1 MTAHVASL
9 RVYEPLA
16 AFDGAARA
24 RWEAYASRPDL
35 PSPAAAAALERE
47 TAVRACALGGSGL
60 PAPDEQAFVTELDGV
75 RLVSPWGVRLRSLEG
90 LQEFLSDVPDLLVPA
105 YLPRPLDPDLDDLL
119 DAERLEHPDE
129 RAHVLTSTWHVPLRW
144 FVLVAAEERS
154 VQLGTDDGPGAA
166 STRRRTGRSL
176 VYRTPMSRA
185 RRRVARALEVLRRTV
200 EDGVVTAGVEDLG
213 RWLEEFHPR
222 SLVELDYGGLVH
234 LVDDEQLEADES
246 ARDVTLAL
254 AALGEG
260 DGERAAAAYAR
271 VTSRMKALQAVE
283 SAN

>member
-105 YLPRPLDPDLDDLL
+105 YLPRAARPDLDDLL
-119 DAERLEHPDE
+119 DAERLEHPTSA
-129 RAHVLTSTWHVPLRW
+129 AHVLTSTWHVPLRW
-144 FVLVAAEERS
+144 FVWWPPRSGPAARHR
-154 VQLGTDDGPGAA
+154 DGPGAA
-166 STRRRTGRSL
+166 DPAAHRPQPGL
-176 VYRTPMSRA
+176 RTPMSRA
-185 RRRVARALEVLRRTV
+185 RRRVAALSRCSGARSRT
-200 EDGVVTAGVEDLG
+200 GWSPPASRTSAAG
-213 RWLEEFHPR
+213 
-222 SLVELDYGGLVH
+222 
-234 LVDDEQLEADES
+234 
-246 ARDVTLAL
+246 
-254 AALGEG
+254 
-260 DGERAAAAYAR
+260 
-271 VTSRMKALQAVE
+271 
-283 SAN
+283 

>member
-129 RAHVLTSTWHVPLRW
+129 RARMS
-144 FVLVAAEERS
+144 AAGRERAKSWAEALKSASAS
-154 VQLGTDDGPGAA
+154 VHRPRQ
-166 STRRRTGRSL
+166 RC
-176 VYRTPMSRA
+176 
-185 RRRVARALEVLRRTV
+185 
-200 EDGVVTAGVEDLG
+200 TA
-213 RWLEEFHPR
+213 P
-222 SLVELDYGGLVH
+222 Y
-234 LVDDEQLEADES
+234 S
-246 ARDVTLAL
+246 ARQNP
-254 AALGEG
+254 
-260 DGERAAAAYAR
+260 
-271 VTSRMKALQAVE
+271 SM
-283 SAN
+283 